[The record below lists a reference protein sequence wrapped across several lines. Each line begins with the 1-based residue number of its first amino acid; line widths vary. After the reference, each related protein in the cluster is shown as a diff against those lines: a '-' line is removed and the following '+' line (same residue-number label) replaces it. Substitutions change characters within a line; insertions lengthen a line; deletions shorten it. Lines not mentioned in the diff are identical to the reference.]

1 MKELMAPEGKKNAL
15 FLDPLRINYDYCV
28 LIMVPLGPS
37 GKKGVF
43 EMSVR
48 KLPQNR
54 SYLMGAGLEQMIQ
67 YLLGLE
73 FNDTQFHFL

>member
-1 MKELMAPEGKKNAL
+1 
-15 FLDPLRINYDYCV
+15 
-28 LIMVPLGPS
+28 MVPLGPS

-54 SYLMGAGLEQMIQ
+54 SYLMGVGLEQMIQ

>member
-1 MKELMAPEGKKNAL
+1 MT
-15 FLDPLRINYDYCV
+15 
-28 LIMVPLGPS
+28 S

-43 EMSVR
+43 EMFVR

-67 YLLGLE
+67 YLLRLE
-73 FNDTQFHFL
+73 FNDTQFHAL